1 MAEVREEGCVMES
14 AVRTRWIGRVLIG
27 TERRGKYKNYSTQM
41 SAKGDENVQPGGA
54 DSDTGMEK
62 YFAQRMRSRFIH
74 LSLSTQI
81 F

>member
-1 MAEVREEGCVMES
+1 MER
-14 AVRTRWIGRVLIG
+14 AARTRWMGRVLTG
-27 TERRGKYKNYSTQM
+27 TKSKGKDEDCSTQG

-74 LSLSTQI
+74 LSLSVQI
-81 F
+81 I